1 MQVTQ
6 NNKGDTVGIIKD
18 AEETVILNYSFW
30 ECDCSTMFIRPVTI
44 THCRQCGADR
54 DDSPIANDL
63 HVQIFVYN
71 TI

>member
-1 MQVTQ
+1 MEITK
-6 NNKGDTVGIIKD
+6 NNKGDIVALVKD
-18 AEETVILNYSFW
+18 KEETMILNYSYW
-30 ECDCSTMFIRPVTI
+30 ECDCSTMFVQPMKMH
-44 THCRQCGADR
+44 HCIECGADR